1 MTWSIQLFTAR
12 LNEKADRMQGK
23 LTDAFDQLEL
33 LETQTEGLKAVWEG
47 EASEEWFA
55 QLQSCLDE
63 GKTRIQEMR
72 DLLSKVLEA
81 AEKLVLV
88 EEQNKK
94 LVEELKG

>member
-1 MTWSIQLFTAR
+1 
-12 LNEKADRMQGK
+12 
-23 LTDAFDQLEL
+23 
-33 LETQTEGLKAVWEG
+33 
-47 EASEEWFA
+47 
-55 QLQSCLDE
+55 
-63 GKTRIQEMR
+63 MR